1 MNNNTWLAIY
11 EPMLEILTFSG
22 KKYYMKASNKQAII
36 TAMQKK
42 DVLVLPNGSFISW
55 ASIDTVD
62 PISQELWMVEKMSI
76 WLPEQ
81 LQDKIKRL
89 VKERRDQEKTVTEQ
103 YIRNI
108 IESYTV
114 S

>member
-1 MNNNTWLAIY
+1 MNSNTWLALY

-62 PISQELWMVEKMSI
+62 PVSQELSMVEKMTM
-76 WLPEQ
+76 WLPDY
-81 LQDKIKRL
+81 LQDKVKRL
-89 VKERRDQEKTVTEQ
+89 VKERKAQEKTVTEQ
-103 YIRNI
+103 YIQNI
-108 IESYTV
+108 IDAG
-114 S
+114 